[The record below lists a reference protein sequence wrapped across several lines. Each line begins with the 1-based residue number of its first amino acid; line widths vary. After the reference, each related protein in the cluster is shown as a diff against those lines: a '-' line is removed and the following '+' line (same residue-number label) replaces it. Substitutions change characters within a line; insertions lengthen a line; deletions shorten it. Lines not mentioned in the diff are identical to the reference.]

1 MAENQK
7 KPRKILTVDD
17 NQTNL
22 ILMKVYLEKM
32 GVVPLMADNALDGLE
47 LAYNEKPDVIL
58 LDVIMPDMDGHEVC
72 RKLKSDTRTAS
83 IPIIFVS
90 ARDTAED
97 KITGLELGAI
107 DYIFKPLNPGELR
120 ARVGA
125 ILRMLDLQEELLTQ
139 ANTDPLTGLANR
151 RHFFEIFE
159 RQIIESSEKN
169 TPLSLV
175 MIDLDFFKSVN
186 DTYGHIGGDNVL
198 KQLAVILK
206 NNLYPLDFAARYGGE
221 EFIISLPD
229 TDLDHA
235 VRAAEKLR
243 SFIQSYKWNISAE
256 QLNLTVSLGTAAMDA
271 STLPDPYELVNKA
284 DKALYAA
291 KSRGRNCVVR
301 WDDIQNGEEEK
312 EEPQKSDDASNL
324 QTEIHNLEKRL
335 RSQAIGSIAA
345 LSKTIAVKDPFIAN
359 HAENVQVYAEYIA
372 REMNL
377 SSEQIETVKT
387 AALLHDIGMIG
398 VPGSILT
405 KSTPLTEQERAV
417 IRQHPITG
425 VRIISQIGIFDQELN
440 IIKHHHENFDG
451 TGYPD
456 ALTGKNIPF
465 GARILAAA
473 DVFDAIT
480 SDRSHRHALSHDEA
494 IAEITACAGNQ
505 LDPEIVEA
513 LLKTAVNHPEYWPL
527 KPSEQSAPAHNIS

>member
-7 KPRKILTVDD
+7 KSRKILAVDD

-22 ILMKVYLEKM
+22 VLMKVYLEKM
-32 GVVPLMADNALDGLE
+32 DAVPLLADNAQDGLE
-47 LAYNEKPDVIL
+47 LALNEKPDVIL
-58 LDVIMPDMDGHEVC
+58 LDIMMPGMDGHEVC
-72 RKLKSDTRTAS
+72 RRLKSDNRTDS
-83 IPIIFVS
+83 IPIVFVS

-97 KITGLELGAI
+97 KIIGLELGAI

-125 ILRMLDLQEELLTQ
+125 ILRMLDLQDELLAQ
-139 ANTDPLTGLANR
+139 AHTDPLTGLANR

-159 RQIIESSEKN
+159 RQIVESSEKHI
-169 TPLSLV
+169 PLSLV
-175 MIDLDFFKSVN
+175 MVDLDYFKNVN
-186 DTYGHIGGDNVL
+186 DTYGHLGGDNIL
-198 KQLAVILK
+198 KQLAEILK

-256 QLNLTVSLGTAAMDA
+256 LLNLTISLGVAAMDA

-291 KSRGRNCVVR
+291 KGRGRNCVVR
-301 WDDIQNGEEEK
+301 WNDMQNENKDEVEALHK
-312 EEPQKSDDASNL
+312 NADVCEL
-324 QTEIHNLEKRL
+324 QTEIHGLEKRL

-345 LSKTIAVKDPFIAN
+345 LGKIMAAKDPFTAN
-359 HAENVQVYAEYIA
+359 HVENVQVYAEYIA

-377 SSEQIETVKT
+377 SSEQIETIKT

-405 KSTPLTEQERAV
+405 KSTPLTEQEKVV
-417 IRQHPITG
+417 IRQHPVAG
-425 VRIISQIGIFDQELN
+425 VRILSQVGIFNQELN

-456 ALTGKNIPF
+456 ALAGKHIPF

-473 DVFDAIT
+473 DTFDAIT
-480 SDRSHRHALSHDEA
+480 SDRAHRQAFSHDEA
-494 IAEITACAGNQ
+494 ISEIAACAGNQ
-505 LDPEIVEA
+505 LDPEIVDA
-513 LLKTAVNHPEYWPL
+513 LLKTAANHPEHWPL
-527 KPSEQSAPAHNIS
+527 KSSKQSAPAI

>member
-7 KPRKILTVDD
+7 KSRKILTVDD

-32 GVVPLMADNALDGLE
+32 GVVPLVADNALDGLE

-58 LDVIMPDMDGHEVC
+58 LDIMMPDMDGHELC
-72 RKLKSDTRTAS
+72 RRLKSDTRTAS

-169 TPLSLV
+169 APLSLV

-186 DTYGHIGGDNVL
+186 DTYGHIGGDNIL
-198 KQLAVILK
+198 KQLAAILK
-206 NNLYPLDFAARYGGE
+206 NNLYSLDFAARYGGE
-221 EFIISLPD
+221 EFIISLFN
-229 TDLDHA
+229 TDIDHA

-243 SFIQSYKWNISAE
+243 SFIQSYKWNISDD
-256 QLNLTVSLGTAAMDA
+256 QLNITISLGVATMDA
-271 STLPDPYELVNKA
+271 STLPDPYELVSKA

-301 WDDIQNGEEEK
+301 WDDIQNGEEES
-312 EEPQKSDDASNL
+312 PQKNDDASNL
-324 QTEIHNLEKRL
+324 QTEIHKLEKRL
-335 RSQAIGSIAA
+335 RSQATGSIAA
-345 LSKTIAVKDPFIAN
+345 LGKTIAVKDPFIAN
-359 HAENVQVYAEYIA
+359 HAENVHVYAEYIA
-372 REMNL
+372 REMSL
-377 SSEQIETVKT
+377 SSEQIETIKT

-398 VPGSILT
+398 VPAGILT

-417 IRQHPITG
+417 IRQHPLTG
-425 VRIISQIGIFDQELN
+425 VRIISQIGIFHQELN

-456 ALTGKNIPF
+456 ALVGKNIPF

-473 DVFDAIT
+473 DIFDAIT
-480 SDRSHRHALSHDEA
+480 SDRSHRKAFSHDEA
-494 IAEITACAGNQ
+494 IAEITACAGNR

-513 LLKTAVNHPEYWPL
+513 LLKTAANHPEYWPL
-527 KPSEQSAPAHNIS
+527 KSSKQSAPAYHIL

>member
-1 MAENQK
+1 MPENQK
-7 KPRKILTVDD
+7 KSRKILTVDD

-58 LDVIMPDMDGHEVC
+58 LDIMMPDMDGYEVC

-159 RQIIESSEKN
+159 RQIIESLEKN

-198 KQLAVILK
+198 KQLAAILK

-243 SFIQSYKWNISAE
+243 SFIQSYKWNISTE

-271 STLPDPYELVNKA
+271 SGLPDPYELVDKA

-312 EEPQKSDDASNL
+312 EEPQKNDDASSL
-324 QTEIHNLEKRL
+324 QTEIHDLEKRL

-345 LSKTIAVKDPFIAN
+345 LSRTIAAKDPFIAN
-359 HAENVQVYAEYIA
+359 HADNVQVYAEYIA

-377 SSEQIETVKT
+377 SSEQIETIKT

-405 KSTPLTEQERAV
+405 KTTPLTEQERAV
-417 IRQHPITG
+417 IRQHPIAG
-425 VRIISQIGIFDQELN
+425 VRIIAQVGIFDQELN
-440 IIKHHHENFDG
+440 IIKHHHEKFDG

-456 ALTGKNIPF
+456 ALAGKSIPF

-473 DVFDAIT
+473 DIFDAVT
-480 SDRSHRHALSHDEA
+480 SDRAHRQAFSHDEA
-494 IAEITACAGNQ
+494 IAKITACAGNQ
-505 LDPEIVEA
+505 LDPEVVEA
-513 LLKTAVNHPEYWPL
+513 LLKTAANHPEYWPL
-527 KPSEQSAPAHNIS
+527 KPSEQSAPAYHI

>member
-1 MAENQK
+1 MAENK
-7 KPRKILTVDD
+7 KKLRKILAVDD

-22 ILMKVYLEKM
+22 VLIKVYLEKM
-32 GVVPLMADNALDGLE
+32 DAVPLLADNARDGLE
-47 LAYNEKPDVIL
+47 LALNEKPDVIL
-58 LDVIMPDMDGHEVC
+58 LDIMMPGMDGHEVC
-72 RKLKSDTRTAS
+72 RRLKSDNRTAS

-97 KITGLELGAI
+97 KIIGLELGAI

-120 ARVGA
+120 ARMGA
-125 ILRMLDLQEELLTQ
+125 ILRMLDLQDELLAQ
-139 ANTDPLTGLANR
+139 AHTDPLTGLANR

-159 RQIIESSEKN
+159 RQIIESSEKL

-175 MIDLDFFKSVN
+175 MVDLDYFKSVN
-186 DTYGHIGGDNVL
+186 DTYGHLGGDNIL
-198 KQLAVILK
+198 KQLAEILK

-243 SFIQSYKWNISAE
+243 SFIQGYKWNISAE
-256 QLNLTVSLGTAAMDA
+256 LLNLTVSLGVAAMDA
-271 STLPDPYELVNKA
+271 STFPDPYELVNKA

-291 KSRGRNCVVR
+291 KGRGRNCVVR
-301 WDDIQNGEEEK
+301 WNDIQNENEDEVEALHK
-312 EEPQKSDDASNL
+312 NADVSEL

-335 RSQAIGSIAA
+335 RSQALGSIAA
-345 LSKTIAVKDPFIAN
+345 MGKIMAAKDPFTAN

-377 SSEQIETVKT
+377 SSEQIETIKN

-405 KSTPLTEQERAV
+405 KTTPLTEQERAV
-417 IRQHPITG
+417 IRQHPIAG
-425 VRIISQIGIFDQELN
+425 VRIISQIGIFNQELN

-456 ALTGKNIPF
+456 ALAGKHIPF
-465 GARILAAA
+465 GARILTVA
-473 DVFDAIT
+473 DTFDAIT
-480 SDRSHRHALSHDEA
+480 SDRSHRQAFSHDEA

-505 LDPEIVEA
+505 LDPEIVDA
-513 LLKTAVNHPEYWPL
+513 LLKTAANHPEHWPL
-527 KPSEQSAPAHNIS
+527 KSSKQSAPAI

>member
-1 MAENQK
+1 MADNQK
-7 KPRKILTVDD
+7 KTRKILTVDD

-47 LAYNEKPDVIL
+47 LALNEQPDVIL
-58 LDVIMPDMDGHEVC
+58 LDIMMPDVDGHEVC
-72 RKLKSDTRTAS
+72 RKLKSDIRTAS

-97 KITGLELGAI
+97 KIAGLELGAI

-120 ARVGA
+120 VRVGA

-169 TPLSLV
+169 TPLSLI
-175 MIDLDFFKSVN
+175 MIDIDFFKSVN
-186 DTYGHIGGDNVL
+186 DTYGHIGGDNIL
-198 KQLAVILK
+198 KQLAAILK

-229 TDLDHA
+229 TDIDHA

-243 SFIQSYKWNISAE
+243 SFVQSYKWNISAE
-256 QLNLTVSLGTAAMDA
+256 QLNLTVSLGTVAMDA
-271 STLPDPYELVNKA
+271 LGLPDPYELVNKA

-301 WDDIQNGEEEK
+301 WDNVQNEAEEETL
-312 EEPQKSDDASNL
+312 QKNDDASNL
-324 QTEIHNLEKRL
+324 QTEIHDLEKRL

-345 LSKTIAVKDPFIAN
+345 LGKTIAAKDPFIAN

-377 SSEQIETVKT
+377 SSEQIETIKT

-405 KSTPLTEQERAV
+405 KTTPLTEQERAIV
-417 IRQHPITG
+417 RQHPIAG
-425 VRIISQIGIFDQELN
+425 VRIISQVGIFNQELN

-456 ALTGKNIPF
+456 ALAGKNIPF

-473 DVFDAIT
+473 DTFDAIT
-480 SDRSHRHALSHDEA
+480 SDRSHRQAFSHDDA

-513 LLKTAVNHPEYWPL
+513 LLKTAANHPEYWPL
-527 KPSEQSAPAHNIS
+527 KSSEQSASVCLH

>member
-7 KPRKILTVDD
+7 KSRKILTVDD

-32 GVVPLMADNALDGLE
+32 GVVPLMAGSALDGLE

-58 LDVIMPDMDGHEVC
+58 LDIMMPDMDGHEVC
-72 RKLKSDTRTAS
+72 RRLKSDTRTAS

-169 TPLSLV
+169 TPLSLC
-175 MIDLDFFKSVN
+175 MIDIDFFKSVN
-186 DTYGHIGGDNVL
+186 DTYGHIGGDNIL
-198 KQLAVILK
+198 KQLAAILK

-221 EFIISLPD
+221 EFIVSLPD

-256 QLNLTVSLGTAAMDA
+256 QLNLTVSLGAAAMDT
-271 STLPDPYELVNKA
+271 STLPDPYELVSKA

-301 WDDIQNGEEEK
+301 WNDIQNGEEK
-312 EEPQKSDDASNL
+312 ESLQKNDDASDL
-324 QTEIHNLEKRL
+324 QSEIHDLEKRL
-335 RSQAIGSIAA
+335 RSQTIGSIAA
-345 LSKTIAVKDPFIAN
+345 LGKIIAAKDPFIAN
-359 HAENVQVYAEYIA
+359 HAENVRVYAEYIA

-377 SSEQIETVKT
+377 SSEQIETIKT

-405 KSTPLTEQERAV
+405 KSTPLTEQERAI
-417 IRQHPITG
+417 IRQHPLTG
-425 VRIISQIGIFDQELN
+425 IRIISQIGIFNHELN

-456 ALTGKNIPF
+456 ALAGKNIPF
-465 GARILAAA
+465 GARILTAA
-473 DVFDAIT
+473 DTFDAIT
-480 SDRSHRHALSHDEA
+480 SDRSHRQAFSHDEA
-494 IAEITACAGNQ
+494 IAEITACAGNR

-513 LLKTAVNHPEYWPL
+513 LLKTAANHPEYWPL